1 MEEPFVGGAYRRAG
15 VRMFGRLK
23 TTLLGL
29 VVGAAALVP
38 LFGDPRVTPLTH
50 PLWARM
56 LLRALDMTEAVESSS
71 QASQVF
77 ATLSWRDSLSYPAD
91 RYLRADG
98 ALVREEGG
106 QREVAA
112 AEGPAE
118 VVYPLAVVQSG
129 DYLVRLR
136 LAGDPAHPATAEV
149 LPMKGGSALKTFTF
163 VPAGATG
170 WVLGGSAFLDP
181 GAYTASVLL
190 PPGTRLAQVEVAP
203 PCVNPIE
210 PVGGWKPAGVTT
222 QDDLAVTSL
231 KAMDQQNELPPADTP
246 LELSGA
252 DFQLEPPAAPSASG
266 LEAMTLK
273 AGPRGVRASVS
284 VEIPAPGL
292 YTLSAFVNPGNGQ
305 RWLAD
310 ACRKAIVCPGSR
322 SGWRAVM
329 TQPFSKGRH
338 TLTVALADGAAVER
352 LRLERKKD
360 SAADYVATIRR
371 LGLDPGPVGPVTRD
385 KALEAMRFIRDR
397 RRQLLAQLCG
407 DAVRVEE
414 GVAPLAQ
421 QLAATSAAQP
431 AAPAAPSVPNP
442 LGPVMLPPQEP
453 ASPVVPAAG
462 GPPTS

>member
-1 MEEPFVGGAYRRAG
+1 MSV
-15 VRMFGRLK
+15 RLK
-23 TTLLGL
+23 TALLAT

-38 LFGDPRVTPLTH
+38 LFGDPRATPLTH

-77 ATLSWRDSLSYPAD
+77 GTLSWRDSLTYPAD

-98 ALVREEGG
+98 ARLREQGG
-106 QREVAA
+106 QREVTA
-112 AEGPAE
+112 AESPAE

-163 VPAGATG
+163 VPASATG
-170 WVLGGSAFLDP
+170 WVLGGSAYLDP

-190 PPGTRLAQVEVAP
+190 PPGTRLTQVEVAP

-210 PVGGWKPAGVTT
+210 PMGGWKPAGITT

-231 KAMDQQNELPPADTP
+231 KAMDQEGELPPADTP

-252 DFQLEPPAAPSASG
+252 DFQVELPAVPPASG

-273 AGPRGVRASVS
+273 AGPRGLRASLS
-284 VEIPAPGL
+284 VDFPVAGL
-292 YTLSAFVNPGNGQ
+292 YTLYAFVTPGNGQ

-310 ACRKAIVCPGSR
+310 ACRKAIVCPASR

-329 TQPFSKGRH
+329 TQPFGKGRH

-352 LRLERKKD
+352 LRLERKKE
-360 SAADYVATIRR
+360 SPTDYVATIRR
-371 LGLDPGPVGPVTRD
+371 LGLDPGPAGPVTRD
-385 KALEAMRFIRDR
+385 KALEAARFIRDR

-407 DAVRVEE
+407 DAVRVQE
-414 GVAPLAQ
+414 GAPPPAQ
-421 QLAATSAAQP
+421 PAATSVAQP

-453 ASPVVPAAG
+453 ASPVVPVTG
-462 GPPTS
+462 GPPPTP